1 METESEPY
9 VRLATLRQ
17 LHQVVADLNTARS
30 LADTLQ
36 TVADGVVTGTRL
48 RAGRASTSSAPTAI
62 SSSPPSPAARPPR
75 R

>member
-17 LHQVVADLNTARS
+17 LHQVVAELNTARS

-36 TVADGVVTGTRL
+36 TVADGAITGL
-48 RAGRASTSSAPTAI
+48 GFELAAVNLVAPTAI
-62 SSSPPSPAARPPR
+62 SSSPRSPAARAPR